1 MAHRAGR
8 LALTLALPCALLACS
23 DDARNDSA
31 TNTTTTAPTGI
42 TTTPITGDSTG
53 TGTTSEPTTDD
64 PTTTGTSAPGTT
76 TDPGT
81 STTSTGPDT
90 TGPDTTGPMPCND
103 LKCQVDPCGG
113 DPKKTKLKG
122 VVTAP
127 EGTLPLYN
135 ITVYVPNAPL
145 PAVPEGVI
153 CDTCTDGLPG
163 DPIVAALT
171 NTKGEFVLEGVPT
184 GTNIPLVVTVGK
196 WRREVTIAEVVSC
209 VDNLAPFDATRLPRN
224 QSEGNIPKIA
234 MVTGGADPLECLLRK
249 VGIEDSEFT
258 PEGGSGRV
266 NIFQGDGGGGSYTQ
280 NLNNGAAFP
289 GGPDLWNSLDTL
301 KKYDIILMACEG
313 GKNGDQKSAMARQNV
328 VDYAGIGGR
337 LFLSHWHNVWI
348 DDGPQPW
355 PTTATFVS
363 EPDLDNPTTGKIDT
377 SFPKGQALAEW
388 MINVGGSQVMGE
400 MQIKEGQHTIDAVN
414 AETSTRWVYTDSPD
428 TVQYYTFNAPVGVAD
443 EAQCGRVVDSDIH
456 VSSGDTVGQAFP
468 SGCKTNT
475 LSPQE
480 KALVFMLF
488 ELSACLIPDDMDP
501 IPG

>member
-8 LALTLALPCALLACS
+8 LALLALPCAVFACS

-42 TTTPITGDSTG
+42 TTTLTTGDNSGTTG
-53 TGTTSEPTTDD
+53 EPTTEGPTTGTTSSSTD
-64 PTTTGTSAPGTT
+64 PGTT
-76 TDPGT
+76 T
-81 STTSTGPDT
+81 TTTGPDT
-90 TGPDTTGPMPCND
+90 TGPDTTGPLPCDD

-135 ITVYVPNAPL
+135 ITVYVPNAAL
-145 PAVPEGVI
+145 PPVPEGVI

-171 NTKGEFVLEGVPT
+171 NTKGEFVLEGVPA
-184 GTNIPLVVTVGK
+184 GQNIPLVVTVGK
-196 WRREVTIAEVVSC
+196 WRREVTITEVVSC

-249 VGIEDSEFT
+249 VGLEDSEFT
-258 PEGGSGRV
+258 PVDGPGRV
-266 NIFQGDGGGGSYTQ
+266 NIFQGDDGAGSYTQ
-280 NLNNGAAFP
+280 DLNGGAAFLD
-289 GGPDLWNSLDTL
+289 GPDLWNSLDTL

-313 GKNGDQKSAMARQNV
+313 GKAADQKSAMARQNV
-328 VDYAGIGGR
+328 VDYAGLGGR

-363 EPDLDNPTTGKIDT
+363 EPDLANPTTGKIDT

-388 MINVGGSQVMGE
+388 MVGVGGSQVMGE

-414 AETSTRWVYTDSPD
+414 PETSTRWVYTDNPD

-443 EAQCGRVVDSDIH
+443 DAQCGRVVDSDIH
-456 VSSGDTVGQAFP
+456 VSSGDNVGQAFP